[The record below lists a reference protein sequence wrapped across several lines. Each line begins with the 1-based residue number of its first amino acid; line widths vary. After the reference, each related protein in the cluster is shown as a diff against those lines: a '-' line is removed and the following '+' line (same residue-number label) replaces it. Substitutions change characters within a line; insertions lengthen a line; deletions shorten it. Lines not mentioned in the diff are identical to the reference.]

1 MSYSTI
7 SGLRFRRVV
16 MSGDFV
22 GGSAKSSQI
31 CDALICCR
39 CTSVL
44 ADSGMAERHVC
55 VTRFWMAG
63 MSFAD
68 VEGDSSR
75 PGQDSPI
82 STPDRMRERVRAANH
97 ATMTDLWPHGAK
109 LLRARQAIPL
119 SERYEL
125 LSVLFAELA
134 KMEREAAA
142 RRVNS
147 DQKSR
152 ECRW

>member
-1 MSYSTI
+1 
-7 SGLRFRRVV
+7 

-22 GGSAKSSQI
+22 GGSAKPSQT

-68 VEGDSSR
+68 VEEVEV
-75 PGQDSPI
+75 
-82 STPDRMRERVRAANH
+82 PDRMRERVRAANH

-109 LLRARQAIPL
+109 LLRARRPGW
-119 SERYEL
+119 EL
-125 LSVLFAELA
+125 YVRQDEHDHELA
-134 KMEREAAA
+134 LLEA
-142 RRVNS
+142 RSVVY
-147 DQKSR
+147 
-152 ECRW
+152 EPG